1 MVSSPATDV
10 DPTSRTRILA
20 AATHLFVADGYRSTS
35 MKAIATEV
43 GISPPAL
50 YWHFPSKQDLFLASM
65 EALLDDFIESVES
78 SLTGTSPLELVAQ
91 FTRAHVLWRL
101 QKNSA
106 AVAYSSTVGVRDLVH
121 TLPPTFRQSLVA
133 KQRQHLDRLRQIL
146 VAGVKDG
153 SFRVSDVR
161 LTSFAIITM
170 CDYAHTWFD
179 PEGEWSPADVAERYV
194 ALTLAMI
201 GGPTP

>member
-1 MVSSPATDV
+1 MVSSPEAEV
-10 DPTSRTRILA
+10 DPTSRARILA

-35 MKAIATEV
+35 MKSIATEV

-65 EALLDDFIESVES
+65 EGLLDDFIESVER
-78 SLTGTSPLELVAQ
+78 SLTGTRPVELVAQ

-101 QKNSA
+101 QQNSA

-133 KQRQHLDRLRQIL
+133 KQRQHLDRLRRIL
-146 VAGVKDG
+146 TEGVDDG
-153 SFRVSDVR
+153 TFRITDMR

-179 PEGEWSPADVAERYV
+179 PAGEWSPADVAERYV

-201 GGPTP
+201 DSRT